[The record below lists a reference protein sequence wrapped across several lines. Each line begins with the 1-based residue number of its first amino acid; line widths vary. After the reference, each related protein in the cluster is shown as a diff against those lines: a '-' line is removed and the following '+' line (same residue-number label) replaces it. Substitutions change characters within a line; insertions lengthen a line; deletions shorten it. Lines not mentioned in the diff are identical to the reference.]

1 MNKKKYIN
9 YYAFIWFEKY
19 VERERGEKNI
29 KILKQLCINKV
40 AFLKVKKETKKKFL
54 SQSKCNLYIY
64 EWRCFLNEAFFR
76 KNSMNNYFD

>member
-19 VERERGEKNI
+19 VERERERGEKNI

-40 AFLKVKKETKKKFL
+40 AFLKVKKRPKRNSFL
-54 SQSKCNLYIY
+54 NRNVIYIY
-64 EWRCFLNEAFFR
+64 EWRCFLNEAFF
-76 KNSMNNYFD
+76 